1 MVVVDTFVDGD
12 EAVRLGG
19 YPVVAETAPPA
30 EVTTAQLETIK
41 VNADYKVKGDSGIAS
56 IDDGELAYGLMVL
69 AANHYGAYLIRRE
82 WTDKGNKIPEILE
95 EYDRLIKSIKEYE
108 DTTATQVSKNVTIT
122 SDYKSHGL
130 NPDVEPYLSTID

>member
-1 MVVVDTFVDGD
+1 MTVKETFMDKP

-19 YPVVAETAPPA
+19 YPVVAPTTPPA
-30 EVTTAQLETIK
+30 EVTEDQLETIGI
-41 VNADYKVKGDSGIAS
+41 NADYKVKGDSGIAS

-95 EYDRLIKSIKEYE
+95 EYARLIKSIKEYE
-108 DTTATQVSKNVTIT
+108 DSTATQVSKNVTIT
-122 SDYKSHGL
+122 SAYKSHGL
-130 NPDVEPYLSTID
+130 NPDVEPYLSTLD

>member
-1 MVVVDTFVDGD
+1 
-12 EAVRLGG
+12 
-19 YPVVAETAPPA
+19 
-30 EVTTAQLETIK
+30 